1 MPRQAKITVNNLCIL
16 QVSLLKMTTGIIA
29 GTRLYMLLKY
39 GRVRSPGLGGR
50 NAARRRARKMNTA
63 VFD

>member
-16 QVSLLKMTTGIIA
+16 QVSLLKMTTGINA

-39 GRVRSPGLGGR
+39 GWVRPSGLGRR
-50 NAARRRARKMNTA
+50 NAALRRGRKMITA